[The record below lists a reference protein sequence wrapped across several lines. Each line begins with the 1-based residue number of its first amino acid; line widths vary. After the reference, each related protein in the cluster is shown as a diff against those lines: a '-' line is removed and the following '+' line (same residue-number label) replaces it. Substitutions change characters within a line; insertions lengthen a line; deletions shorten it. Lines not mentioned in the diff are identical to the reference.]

1 MCWPGMKDQVKE
13 LTDVA
18 PDLLGLAADMLADDG
33 EEPRAEGVVQDH
45 PETYYAA
52 CSHHLCAVLNEI

>member
-1 MCWPGMKDQVKE
+1 M
-13 LTDVA
+13 T

-52 CSHHLCAVLNEI
+52 CSHHL

>member
-18 PDLLGLAADMLADDG
+18 SDLLGLAGDMLADDG
-33 EEPRAEGVVQDH
+33 EEPRTEGVVQDH
-45 PETYYAA
+45 PETDYATG
-52 CSHHLCAVLNEI
+52 SHHL